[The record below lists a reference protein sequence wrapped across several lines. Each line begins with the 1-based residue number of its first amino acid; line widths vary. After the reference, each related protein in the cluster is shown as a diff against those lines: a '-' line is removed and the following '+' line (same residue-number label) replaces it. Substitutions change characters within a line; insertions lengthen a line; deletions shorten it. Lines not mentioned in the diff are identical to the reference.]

1 MVAPGKYFEFPYGWP
16 FPKFSPFLD
25 IFNFYISEFIEK
37 GQWNNIN
44 NKYAAQPQVCPDMSG
59 SPIEFPNCVA
69 AFLLLLCGMSLALVL
84 LGIEYALKPHD
95 HFLDG
100 FRKTCVDTPDCQEPL
115 ELNIGTPLELQQTD
129 VIRQYKMELAREEI
143 LNWSSLNHG
152 YYMNSGLSYLITTV
166 LIVSYLFV

>member
-16 FPKFSPFLD
+16 FPKFSPFLE

-37 GQWNNIN
+37 GQWNSIN

-100 FRKTCVDTPDCQEPL
+100 FHKTCVETADCQSPL
-115 ELNIGTPLELQQTD
+115 ELNIETPLELQQTN

-143 LNWSSLNHG
+143 QKKKTLCFKRG
-152 YYMNSGLSYLITTV
+152 Y
-166 LIVSYLFV
+166 